1 MNNILNSVLNSLKH
15 RVDQD
20 RLEDNIGISERA
32 LSVFSGGLVFGMGV
46 RNLFKHPIKGCA
58 GIAVGGAL
66 VYRGITGHSAI
77 KKILDR
83 VTDEEEITV
92 IEHRYFVK

>member
-1 MNNILNSVLNSLKH
+1 MNNILKTILDSVKR
-15 RVDQD
+15 RVDED
-20 RLEDNIGISERA
+20 RLDDNIGISERA
-32 LSVFSGGLVFGMGV
+32 LSVFSGGLLFGMGIK
-46 RNLFKHPIKGCA
+46 NLFKHPIKACT

-77 KKILDR
+77 KKIVDKIS
-83 VTDEEEITV
+83 DEEEVTV